1 MRDKLCNE
9 SNLEKVIVANEKIIL
24 QRLSKIEQL
33 EEDIKNGIQ
42 RYPRKNEEIIPDTRA
57 GIFCKFEESIR
68 AHYSLG
74 YDCAELEELYTQ
86 AVVFLKDL
94 NYNQVHYVNT
104 LRFLA
109 LGILLEV
116 SKEDFRVIVDMI
128 DEAKLDDILCDYLVN
143 AYGMKRTYN
152 STKFEKKRPYEDTQT
167 IWEIAATDLV
177 QATTKLEEY
186 VQKNWLKGHADFGW
200 TKAHKEVGYYGL
212 WSFEAAAIAKILGLD
227 DSRLKEDNH
236 YPYDLAHYKNG
247 MEFVKD
253 FYAPQVNAQTNIQEE
268 IYETGIP
275 ANEQLEQII
284 PLKFHKGIQQLLVDY
299 EDLEDEAFWQK
310 YELDELWYTLEEY
323 QEEKA
328 DNGLLGMII
337 IDYLVGNDY
346 VLQLDWKENIEDYID
361 NLENYWDGKE
371 TKIVQFELD
380 NDQYYLARVPAECDL
395 TQIYEVAI
403 VE

>member
-9 SNLEKVIVANEKIIL
+9 SNLEKVIGVNEKIIL
-24 QRLSKIEQL
+24 QRISKIEQL

-42 RYPRKNEEIIPDTRA
+42 RYPRKNEEIIPDTKA
-57 GIFCKFEESIR
+57 GIFRKFEETIR
-68 AHYSLG
+68 AQYSLG
-74 YDCAELEELYTQ
+74 YNCAELEEMYAQ
-86 AVVFLKDL
+86 AVVVLKDL
-94 NYNQVHYVNT
+94 HYEQVHYIST
-104 LRFLA
+104 LWFLA

-143 AYGMKRTYN
+143 SYGMKRTYN

-167 IWEIAATDLV
+167 IWEIAATDPV
-177 QATTKLEEY
+177 QATFKLEEY

-247 MEFVKD
+247 MEFVKE
-253 FYAPQVNAQTNIQEE
+253 FHVAKANLKEE

-284 PLKFHKGIQQLLVDY
+284 PPKFHKGIQLLLVDY
-299 EDLEDEAFWQK
+299 EAMEDEAFWRK

-323 QEEKA
+323 QEEKKG
-328 DNGLLGMII
+328 NGLLGMII
-337 IDYLVGNDY
+337 IDYLVENDY

-361 NLENYWDGKE
+361 DLENYWGDKE

-380 NDQYYLARVPAECDL
+380 NDQCYLARVPAAYEL

-403 VE
+403 VG